1 MTATPAAPAPE
12 LTFDEMY
19 AALRR
24 IAQAA
29 MRGER
34 ASHTLQPTA
43 LVHDYLLS
51 LPEGLP
57 ASPAEM
63 VEVVRRAGWRMRRYL
78 IDYARQRQRHHP
90 ESVASTRVGLEA
102 VDGSDVAVTFPDLE
116 LLDDLLRELQAENP
130 EATAVVEV
138 RFFCGLICHGDLKPS
153 NGLVGLAGR
162 VKVVDF
168 GAVLEVSADVASPRA
183 WTPGPYAAPELYLD
197 GQPERRRADVYA
209 LGVLAFQM
217 LTGELPSV
225 SVGRG
230 CRGATPAEI
239 GTGLGGSPADGWI
252 PRAPCW
258 GLS

>member
-1 MTATPAAPAPE
+1 MTANCASPEPE

-57 ASPAEM
+57 ASPAGM

-78 IDYARQRQRHHP
+78 IDYARKRQRHHP
-90 ESVASTRVGLEA
+90 ESVARTRVGLDA
-102 VDGSDVAVTFPDLE
+102 VDGNDIAVTFPDLE

-130 EATAVVEV
+130 EAAAVVEL
-138 RFFCGLICHGDLKPS
+138 RFFCGLTQAEI
-153 NGLVGLAGR
+153 AQA
-162 VKVVDF
+162 F
-168 GAVLEVSADVASPRA
+168 GISVPTV
-183 WTPGPYAAPELYLD
+183 
-197 GQPERRRADVYA
+197 ERRWREARTWLQRRVGHDRREAA
-209 LGVLAFQM
+209 L
-217 LTGELPSV
+217 
-225 SVGRG
+225 
-230 CRGATPAEI
+230 
-239 GTGLGGSPADGWI
+239 
-252 PRAPCW
+252 
-258 GLS
+258 